1 MPTFIEHFF
10 PYQGVGGHS
19 FGNSQ
24 MLNADL
30 SGVAEQ
36 LMFSGV
42 SIMFVAGRVEMTEFS
57 IVNQFIVSMN
67 MDEG

>member
-30 SGVAEQ
+30 SRVAEQ

-42 SIMFVAGRVEMTEFS
+42 SIMFVAGRVSMTEFT
-57 IVNQFIVSMN
+57 IVNQFLVWVN
-67 MDEG
+67 VDDL